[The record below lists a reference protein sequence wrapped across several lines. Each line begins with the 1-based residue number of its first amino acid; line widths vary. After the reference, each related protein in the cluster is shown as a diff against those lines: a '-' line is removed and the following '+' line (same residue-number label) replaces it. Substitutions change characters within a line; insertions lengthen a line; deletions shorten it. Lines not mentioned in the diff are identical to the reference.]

1 MAKRGKA
8 TARGSSWRE
17 EHGLKVK
24 GSLCEM
30 TMGKKPL

>member
-8 TARGSSWRE
+8 TARGSSGRE
-17 EHGLKVK
+17 VH

-30 TMGKKPL
+30 TVGKKPL